1 MKNYRETAC
10 RFGHSLLGFVTMS
23 SLFILTLAFLVAIVW
38 ICITNPW
45 FLILWAV
52 TMWAW
57 MIFLKSTDNE

>member
-1 MKNYRETAC
+1 
-10 RFGHSLLGFVTMS
+10 MS